1 MFICIL
7 PQVGHFKVP
16 ETKVSGHAHAQVEY
30 HNRIKMC
37 QISLFAQ
44 GGPLLCSGSQG
55 LLGAPH
61 KLYLCF
67 GNKYGSFWEMSKILI
82 FQIK

>member
-7 PQVGHFKVP
+7 PQVGHLKVP
-16 ETKVSGHAHAQVEY
+16 ETKVSGHAHAHVEY
-30 HNRIKMC
+30 TIRIKIC

-67 GNKYGSFWEMSKILI
+67 GNKYGSFLKNI
-82 FQIK
+82 